1 MRRSSMKPIL
11 CKFFFWTAA
20 TWMLSGCMLYD
31 LHEDLEKEDQY
42 GSVSGTVQSDSPHH
56 KPIQVLLVKVN
67 MEDDHDNTIV
77 NSTVMFKPGP
87 FQFFVLPGTYMV
99 GAFEDRNED
108 MNFQPDEYVGWHG
121 TPDAIVV
128 KPDKKH
134 ESLSVIL
141 RPPEQ
146 ARLQFPL
153 LYELPPFPMSED
165 LVKKFRM
172 GEVVKLSDPR
182 FAASNG
188 DMGFWEPLK
197 FMEEIGGG
205 LFFLQKYDPEKI
217 PILLVHGAGGN
228 PVEFEHIIKGLN
240 LDKFQPWVLFYPSG
254 MRLGIISKWVNT
266 TISILRVQ
274 HKFERLYILAHSM
287 GGLVA
292 RDVMNRMIREGG
304 GKVLELFVSMST
316 PWDGHVF
323 AAKGV
328 EQCPV
333 VIPAWYDMA
342 PGSPFIKRLF
352 ETPLPSHLEYNL
364 FFSYRGGWR
373 LTIPGSNDGTV
384 SLRSE
389 LFLPVELSAK
399 KVLGF
404 DVTHGGI
411 LSSPAVIKRLNILFE
426 ERSKKE

>member
-1 MRRSSMKPIL
+1 MKTFVCRLIVLVSIL
-11 CKFFFWTAA
+11 W
-20 TWMLSGCMLYD
+20 LVSGCMLFK
-31 LHEDLEKEDQY
+31 LHEDLEKQDRY

-67 MEDDHDNTIV
+67 MEDDTDSTIV

-108 MNFQPDEYVGWHG
+108 MIFQPDEYVGWHG
-121 TPDAIVV
+121 TPDPIVV
-128 KPDKKH
+128 KLGKEYKG
-134 ESLSVIL
+134 LSFIL

-146 ARLQFPL
+146 AHRQFPL
-153 LYELPPFPMSED
+153 LYELPPFQVSED
-165 LVKKFRM
+165 LIREFRM

-182 FAASNG
+182 FEAKNG

-197 FMEEIGGG
+197 FMEEVGGG
-205 LFFLQKYDPEKI
+205 IFFLQKYDPEKI
-217 PILLVHGAGGN
+217 PILIVHGAGGN
-228 PVEFEHIIKGLN
+228 PVEFKHIIKSLN
-240 LDKFQPWVLFYPSG
+240 RDRFQPWVLFYPSG
-254 MRLGIISKWVNT
+254 MRLGVVSKWVSE
-266 TISILRVQ
+266 TISILLVQ

-292 RDVMNRMIREGG
+292 RDVINRMTREGG
-304 GKVLELFVSMST
+304 GRVLRLFVSMST

-328 EQCPV
+328 KQCPV

-342 PGSPFIKRLF
+342 PGSPFIKSLF
-352 ETPLPSHLEYNL
+352 KTPLPSHLEYNL
-364 FFSYRGGWR
+364 FFSYRGGWHW
-373 LTIPGSNDGTV
+373 TIPRSNDGTV

-389 LFLPVELSAK
+389 LFLPVELSAN

-411 LSSPAVIKRLNILFE
+411 LSSPAVIERLNILFE
-426 ERSKKE
+426 ERSKEK